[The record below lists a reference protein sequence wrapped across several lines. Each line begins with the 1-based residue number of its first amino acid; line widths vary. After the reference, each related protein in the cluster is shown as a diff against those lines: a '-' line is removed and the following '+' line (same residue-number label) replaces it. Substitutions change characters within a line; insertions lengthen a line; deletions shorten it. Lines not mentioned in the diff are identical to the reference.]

1 MKNSL
6 RICALLLLVAA
17 FALWLARGINRGW
30 TKTTVQIKKLDE
42 VTGIEGIEYQSR
54 FVPGVDFLC
63 AAFLA
68 SGSLVAGS
76 FLFRTKQTVPSTIRI
91 HTP

>member
-1 MKNSL
+1 MKNLL
-6 RICALLLLVAA
+6 RICASVLLVAA
-17 FALWLARGINRGW
+17 IAVWLATGINRGW

-54 FVPGVDFLC
+54 FVPGVDFLG

-68 SGSLVAGS
+68 SGTLVAGS
-76 FLFRTKQTVPSTIRI
+76 FLFRKKQKF
-91 HTP
+91 H

>member
-6 RICALLLLVAA
+6 RIFGFVLLVAA
-17 FALWLARGINRGW
+17 VGVWLATGINRGW

-76 FLFRTKQTVPSTIRI
+76 FLFRKKQKVPSTIPI
-91 HTP
+91 NIP